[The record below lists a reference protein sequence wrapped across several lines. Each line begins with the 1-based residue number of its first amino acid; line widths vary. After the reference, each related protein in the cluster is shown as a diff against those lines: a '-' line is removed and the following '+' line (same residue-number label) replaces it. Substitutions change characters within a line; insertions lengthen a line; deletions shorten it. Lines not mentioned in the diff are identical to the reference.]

1 VTDPSP
7 SAFPDLP
14 DGVLLQVQTADREGD
29 LSGYRVYL
37 DGRAERRKAGGPWQE
52 RPALAADAV
61 ARIVA
66 ALDASGLDAV
76 AGRHPAPSSP
86 DDATWRFVQAR
97 VGGQLVALRIDSGCE
112 VAEERALNEQIVD
125 VLP

>member
-1 VTDPSP
+1 MIEAPST
-7 SAFPDLP
+7 AFPELP
-14 DGVLLQVQTADREGD
+14 EGALLQVQTANREGD

-37 DGRAERRKAGGPWQE
+37 DGRAERRKAGGDRVE

-66 ALDASGLDAV
+66 ALDASGLERV
-76 AGRHPAPSSP
+76 AGHHRAPSSP
-86 DDATWRFVQAR
+86 DDAPWRFLQAR
-97 VGGQLVALRIDSGCE
+97 VNGRPVALRIDGGCE
-112 VAEERALNEQIVD
+112 VAEERALNEQIAD